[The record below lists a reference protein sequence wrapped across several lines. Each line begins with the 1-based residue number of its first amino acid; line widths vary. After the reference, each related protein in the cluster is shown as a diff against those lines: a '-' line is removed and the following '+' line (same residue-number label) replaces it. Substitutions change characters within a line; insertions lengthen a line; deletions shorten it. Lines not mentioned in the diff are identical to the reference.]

1 MNNEIKKIYNNA
13 YEGCT
18 KEYKTTTPQYLNFLK
33 SLKVL
38 DEIDFKDTTVGNS
51 SIRYRCDVDYEIERD
66 EREKS
71 ILSNPNNKVIVNNN
85 GLNSIAACTG
95 NYAAAVNSEDTSI
108 AATTGYAA
116 ASINTGYW
124 GLAVNTGDEGAAITT
139 GREGIAVN
147 TSTGRIS
154 ASTGFKSMAVSNTCY
169 TITNNTGDMS
179 VAVGRGRG
187 SYVQNSGNNSTS
199 LGIGFFTHIV
209 NRGSHSLAIG
219 AGNNARSFVS
229 GNDSIAIAAGAHCE
243 AAGSIGSWLVLV
255 ERPIG
260 ESEIIKNIKAV
271 KVDGIEIE
279 ANTYYHLVNGEVRV
293 VKFMDKNGKWQKR
306 RVVE

>member
-1 MNNEIKKIYNNA
+1 M
-13 YEGCT
+13 
-18 KEYKTTTPQYLNFLK
+18 NFLK

-124 GLAVNTGDEGAAITT
+124 GSRCKHGRYVSSCWQGA
-139 GREGIAVN
+139 
-147 TSTGRIS
+147 
-154 ASTGFKSMAVSNTCY
+154 
-169 TITNNTGDMS
+169 
-179 VAVGRGRG
+179 
-187 SYVQNSGNNSTS
+187 
-199 LGIGFFTHIV
+199 
-209 NRGSHSLAIG
+209 
-219 AGNNARSFVS
+219 
-229 GNDSIAIAAGAHCE
+229 
-243 AAGSIGSWLVLV
+243 WLVCA
-255 ERPIG
+255 
-260 ESEIIKNIKAV
+260 KQ
-271 KVDGIEIE
+271 
-279 ANTYYHLVNGEVRV
+279 
-293 VKFMDKNGKWQKR
+293 WQ
-306 RVVE
+306 

>member
-1 MNNEIKKIYNNA
+1 MNNIIKSIYNNA

-18 KEYKTTTPQYLNFLK
+18 KEFKITTPEYLNFPK
-33 SLKVL
+33 SLDVL
-38 DEIDFKDTTVGNS
+38 NKIDFNNTAVGNS

-71 ILSNPNNKVIVNNN
+71 ILSNPNNEVVVNNN
-85 GLNSIAACTG
+85 GLHSISACTG
-95 NYAAAVNSEDTSI
+95 NYAAAVNSEYTSI
-108 AATTGYAA
+108 SATTGYRA
-116 ASINTGYW
+116 ASINTGER
-124 GLAVNTGDEGAAITT
+124 GVAVNTGDDGAAITT

-147 TSTGRIS
+147 TCSGRIS
-154 ASTGFKSMAVSNTCY
+154 ASTGYKSMAVSNSCY
-169 TITNNTGDMS
+169 TITNNSGDMS

-187 SYVQNSGNNSTS
+187 SYVQNTGDNSTS

-209 NRGSHSLAIG
+209 NKGDHSLAIG
-219 AGNNARSFVS
+219 AGNKTRSFVS

-260 ESEIIKNIKAV
+260 ENETIKNIKAV
-271 KVDGIEIE
+271 KVDGVEIE
-279 ANTYYHLVNGEVRV
+279 ANTYYQLVDGEVRV
-293 VKFMDKNGKWQKR
+293 VKFMDKNGVWQKR

>member
-1 MNNEIKKIYNNA
+1 MNKDIKNIYNNA

-18 KEYKTTTPQYLNFLK
+18 KEYKKTTPEYLNFPK
-33 SLKVL
+33 ILKVL
-38 DEIDFKDTTVGNS
+38 NEIDFKDTTVGNS

-71 ILSNPNNKVIVNNN
+71 ILSNPNNEVIVNNN
-85 GLNSIAACTG
+85 GLNSISACTG

-124 GLAVNTGDEGAAITT
+124 GIAVNTGDEGAAITT

-147 TSTGRIS
+147 TCTGRIS

-187 SYVQNSGNNSTS
+187 SYVQNTGDNSTS

-209 NRGSHSLAIG
+209 NKGDHSLAIG

-229 GNDSIAIAAGAHCE
+229 GSDSIAIAAGAHCE

-260 ESEIIKNIKAV
+260 KSEIIKNIKAV

-279 ANTYYHLVNGEVRV
+279 ANTYYQLVDGEVRV
-293 VKFMDKNGKWQKR
+293 VKFMDKNGVWQKR